1 MFARIRTKNP
11 SASSLRKSIPT
22 KKRAVVRLGSLTP
35 TARIFPTDR
44 DVIEINTP
52 EAIENSRSKLKM
64 KECFKTKNISQ
75 ADWLTFDNL
84 DLDLP
89 GDAFELPIVIKR
101 VYGFKG
107 RGMELIESLDEFT
120 TWCRNHPNKSGWYI
134 EKFHNYARE
143 YRLHVAKDV
152 GVFMSWRKLRKS
164 EATERWFFNSSNCN
178 WVSPDHE
185 LFDTP
190 RCWDEMCKQAKNAL
204 EATGLDIGA
213 VDIRVQ
219 SNEVKNPKFIVCEI
233 NSAPAL
239 GTMGIER
246 YKDIL
251 TKLINNK
258 YERDNNL

>member
-22 KKRAVVRLGSLTP
+22 KKKTIIRLGSLTP
-35 TARIFPTDR
+35 TAKVFPTDK
-44 DVIEINTP
+44 DIIEINTP

-64 KECFKTKNISQ
+64 KDCFAELQIPQSS
-75 ADWLTFDNL
+75 WSTFDTIESNTL
-84 DLDLP
+84 E
-89 GDAFELPIVIKR
+89 FPIVIKR

-107 RGMELIESLDEFT
+107 IGMQLIQDLDSFNK
-120 TWCRNHPNKSGWYI
+120 WSRSHPNKSGWYI
-134 EKFHNYARE
+134 EKFYNYARE

-178 WVSPDHE
+178 WINPDHE

-190 RCWDEMCKQAKNAL
+190 RCWEEMCEQAENAL
-204 EATGLDIGA
+204 KATGLDIGA

-219 SNEVKNPKFIVCEI
+219 SNEYKNPKFIVCEI

-239 GTMGIER
+239 GIVGVEK
-246 YKDIL
+246 YKETL

-258 YERDNNL
+258 YERNNNL

>member
-1 MFARIRTKNP
+1 MFVKIRTKNP

-35 TARIFPTDR
+35 TIRVFPNHR

-64 KECFKTKNISQ
+64 KECFSKLDVPQ
-75 ADWLTFDNL
+75 ASWSTFDTIDPNTIE
-84 DLDLP
+84 
-89 GDAFELPIVIKR
+89 FPIVIKR

-107 RGMELIESLDEFT
+107 RGMELIEDRDQFNDWSRT
-120 TWCRNHPNKSGWYI
+120 HTNKDGWYI

-143 YRLHVAKDV
+143 YRLHVAKDI

-178 WVSPDHE
+178 WVNPEHE

-190 RCWDEMCKQAKNAL
+190 RCWDEMCKHAINAL

-213 VDIRVQ
+213 VDVRVQ
-219 SNEVKNPKFIVCEI
+219 SNEVDNPRFIVCEI

-239 GTMGIER
+239 GTMGIEK
-246 YKDIL
+246 YKEII

-258 YERDNNL
+258 DGKNNL